1 VALSVV
7 APADT
12 EIEIDTVMPG
22 RAAHSV
28 RITYRSIGAGNGVS
42 RPAISHSAS
51 ARFVECR
58 FGGSR
63 FSSTRLVLRGL
74 ETERGAFRES
84 EMYLLNRFWMESVE
98 ADIQPLPPAPG
109 AARGAFELSAG
120 LALAL
125 QYALAALP
133 QIAMLM
139 LLAPAY
145 ALIYGL
151 MGRINLAFGELVIVG
166 GQGAVLGLILG
177 GLMFD
182 GAVLG
187 MLLTSAALA
196 LAVALAHGDL
206 LARHVLAPL
215 SARRGQVVLVAT
227 IGAGIGL
234 SEYVR
239 LAQSSGGGS
248 GAVAPM
254 LNTPIILAQA
264 GSFAV
269 SVTEGAVLASALA
282 LGSSAALLIVMRRTR
297 FGLTWR
303 AVADEPFAAALLGIN
318 GRAVLVRTMGIASV
332 LAGFAGFIMTMHYGS
347 IGVSNGLALGLK
359 ALIAAILGGIGSV
372 GGAIAGALLVGA
384 LEAVWSAFLPLEHR
398 DSALYALLVVL
409 LVFRPGGLFGLSD
422 GSPRSL

>member
-7 APADT
+7 APANT
-12 EIEIDTVMPG
+12 ETEIDTISPG

-28 RITYRSIGAGNGVS
+28 RISYRSIGAG
-42 RPAISHSAS
+42 S
-51 ARFVECR
+51 ARAVGPHFVECR

-63 FSSTRLVLRGL
+63 FSSERLVLRGV

-84 EMYLLNRFWMESVE
+84 EMYLLNRFWMESP
-98 ADIQPLPPAPG
+98 DSDLQTLPPQPG
-109 AARGAFELSAG
+109 AARGAFELSAS

-125 QYALAALP
+125 QYALAGLP

-166 GQGAVLGLILG
+166 GQGAVLGLVLG
-177 GLMFD
+177 GLLFD
-182 GAVLG
+182 GAVLA
-187 MLLTSAALA
+187 MLLTSVIFA

-206 LARHVLAPL
+206 LARHVLVPL
-215 SARRGQVVLVAT
+215 GAQRGQIVLVAT
-227 IGAGIGL
+227 IGAGIAL

-239 LAQSSGGGS
+239 LAQGQ
-248 GAVAPM
+248 GAAVVAPM
-254 LNTPIILAQA
+254 LNTPLMLAQA
-264 GSFAV
+264 GSFVV
-269 SVTEGAVLASALA
+269 SITEGAVLASALA
-282 LGSSAALLIVMRRTR
+282 LSASAALLVLMRRTR
-297 FGLTWR
+297 FGLMWR
-303 AVADEPFAAALLGIN
+303 AVADEPFAAALLGVDS
-318 GRAVLVRTMGIASV
+318 RAVLVRTMGIASV
-332 LAGFAGFIMTMHYGS
+332 LAGFAGFIMTMHYGG
-347 IGVSNGLALGLK
+347 IGVSGGLALGLK
-359 ALIAAILGGIGSV
+359 ALVAAILGGIGSV

-422 GSPRSL
+422 GSPRRV